1 MTVTRLTQPR
11 SSGLSQIGGRE
22 GHGPSPIAVV
32 PSSAH
37 ATASHGDALEDVL
50 ERALAQAGAA
60 PCPPTLAHALR
71 YAVVPGGA
79 RVRPRLALAV
89 ARATGDAHPALALAG
104 AAAIELLHSASLV
117 HDDLPCFDDAD
128 ERRGR
133 ASVHKA
139 FGEPLAVLTGD
150 ALIVLAFELL
160 AEVDAPRAKVAEITR
175 RIARAVGG
183 PRGIIA
189 GQAWESESSVD
200 VVAYHRAKT
209 GALFVAAT
217 TVGAIAGGG
226 DPAAW
231 SALGERI
238 GEAYQIADDLKDAL
252 STPDRLGKP
261 VGRDHALGRPSAVA
275 SLGVEG
281 AAQRL
286 RALFDEAEAAVPL
299 CPGRADVLR
308 AFQGLAIELPRA
320 AMARGST

>member
-1 MTVTRLTQPR
+1 MTVTRLPQPR
-11 SSGLSQIGGRE
+11 SSGLSQVGVRDA
-22 GHGPSPIAVV
+22 HGPATIAIV
-32 PSSAH
+32 PSRGEA
-37 ATASHGDALEDVL
+37 ATSDVDALEDVL
-50 ERALAQAGAA
+50 ERALAKAGAA

-79 RVRPRLALAV
+79 RVRPRLALAI

-117 HDDLPCFDDAD
+117 HDDLPCFDDAE

-160 AEVDAPRAKVAEITR
+160 AEVDAPRAKLGEVTR
-175 RIARAVGG
+175 RVARAVGG

-189 GQAWESESSVD
+189 GQAWESESNVD
-200 VVAYHRAKT
+200 LVAYHRAKT

-217 TVGAIAGGG
+217 TIGAIAGGG

-238 GEAYQIADDLKDAL
+238 GEAYQVADDLKDAL

-286 RALFDEAEAAVPL
+286 RALFDEAEASVPL
-299 CPGRADVLR
+299 CPGRAEVLST
-308 AFQGLAIELPRA
+308 FKGLATELPRA
-320 AMARGST
+320 AMARGAT